1 MIKQLLN
8 AILLC
13 FAISVSAQTI
23 EVLNKSNLK
32 PLSNVTIYNS
42 EKNIGTTTNLKG
54 KSNIS
59 AFNENDTLSFQLVGY
74 FNQTL
79 TKKQIESQNFKVY
92 LAEKSYDLN
101 ELVVSASKFEEKRK
115 DVPQQ
120 IQVISAKEIEFMG
133 QQTTPDILQQ
143 SGNVL
148 VQKSQAGGGSP
159 IIRGFE
165 ANKVLLVV
173 DGVRMNNAIYR
184 GGHLQ
189 NSMTID
195 NNMLDNLE
203 IVFGPGSVIY
213 GSDALGGVMH
223 FHTKKPEISDDGK
236 IHFKGNAFT
245 RYSTANQEKT
255 GHLDFNIGFNKV
267 ASLTSI
273 NYSDFGDVMQG
284 NIRNDF
290 YGNWGHK
297 RHEIIRIDNKD
308 SMILTNNINLQTHSA
323 YKQYDV
329 MQKILYKQND
339 KISHTLNFQYS
350 TTSNLPRYDRLNTY
364 AVNGILRDAEWYY
377 GPQERL
383 FAAYHLDLNAEK
395 GIYSKARV
403 TLAYQDIDESRH
415 TRRRGNNWR
424 RSQLENVK
432 VYSLNADFDKKLGK
446 HEIRYGLEGVY
457 NEVSSKSTEY
467 NIVIDSTRNAPTR
480 YPNGGSEYT
489 AMAVYIT
496 HSWEISPKL
505 IFSQGV
511 RFNVVTLNARFTDTA
526 FYKIAPLNYNQN
538 TNALNGN
545 IGLVYMPG
553 NDWRFSLLGA
563 TGFRNPN
570 VDDLGKVFDTQ
581 PGLVIV
587 PNPEIKPE
595 YTYNGDF
602 NISKTINKQ
611 VTLHGTV
618 FYTLIHDLIATD
630 KFTYNNQDS
639 ILYQGVL
646 SKVVAN
652 QNKDQAYIYGFNTG
666 INAEITESF
675 SIVSTVNYTY
685 GRIKTDTTDYPLDHI
700 PPVFGKTSFNLK
712 LKKFKG
718 EFFILYNGWKRKKDY
733 NMFGEDNFVYATPL
747 GNPAWV
753 TLNMRASYFISKNI
767 QTQVALENMLDQNYR
782 VFASGISAPGRN
794 LMITLRA
801 KF

>member
-1 MIKQLLN
+1 MIKQLLK
-8 AILLC
+8 AALIC
-13 FAISVSAQTI
+13 FAIPISAQTV
-23 EVLNKSNLK
+23 EVLNKSNFK
-32 PLSNVTIYNS
+32 PLSNVAVYNS

-54 KSNIS
+54 KADIS
-59 AFNENDTLSFQLVGY
+59 AFNDNDTLSFQLVGY
-74 FNQTL
+74 FSQSL
-79 TKKQIESQNFKVY
+79 TKKQIEQQNFKVY

-101 ELVVSASKFEEKRK
+101 EIVVSASKFEEKRK
-115 DVPQQ
+115 DVAHQ
-120 IQVISAKEIEFMG
+120 IQVINAKEIEFMG
-133 QQTTPDILQQ
+133 QQTTPDLLQQ

-195 NNMLDNLE
+195 NNMLENLE

-213 GSDALGGVMH
+213 GSDALGGVIH
-223 FHTKKPEISDDGK
+223 FHTKKPEVSDNGK
-236 IHFKGNAFT
+236 VHFKGNAFT

-255 GHLDFNIGFNKV
+255 GHIDFNLGLNKI
-267 ASLTSI
+267 AFLTSI

-290 YGNWGHK
+290 YGNWGHR

-308 SMILTNNINLQTHSA
+308 SMVLTNNINLQTQSA

-329 MQKILYKQND
+329 MQKILYKQSD

-364 AVNGILRDAEWYY
+364 APNGKLRDAEWYY

-403 TLAYQDIDESRH
+403 TLAYQDIEESRH

-424 RSQLENVK
+424 RSQIENVK
-432 VYSLNADFDKKLGK
+432 VYSINADFDKKIGQN
-446 HEIRYGLEGVY
+446 EIRYGIEGVF
-457 NEVSSKSTEY
+457 NGVSSKSSEY
-467 NIVIDSTRNAPTR
+467 NIVTDTTRNAATR
-480 YPNGGSEYT
+480 YPNGGSEYIT
-489 AMAVYIT
+489 AAAYLT

-505 IFSQGV
+505 IFSQGI
-511 RFNVVTLNARFTDTA
+511 RFNVVTLNAKFTDTS
-526 FYKIAPLNYNQN
+526 FYKIAPLNYEQN
-538 TNALNGN
+538 TNAVNGN

-553 NDWRFSLLGA
+553 YDWRFSILGS

-587 PNPEIKPE
+587 PNPGIKPE

-611 VTLHGTV
+611 VTLYGTV
-618 FYTLIHDLIATD
+618 FYTHIQDLIATD
-630 KFTYNNQDS
+630 KFTYNGQDS

-652 QNKDQAYIYGFNTG
+652 QNKNQAYIYGFNAG
-666 INAEITESF
+666 INADVTQAF
-675 SIVSTVNYTY
+675 SIVSTINYTY

-700 PPVFGKTSFNLK
+700 PPVFGKTSFILK

-718 EFFILYNGWKRKKDY
+718 EFFMLYNGWKRVKDY
-733 NMFGEDNFVYATPL
+733 NMFGEDNFGYATVW
-747 GNPAWV
+747 GNPAWI
-753 TLNMRASYFISKNI
+753 TLNVRTSYQISKNF
-767 QTQVALENMLDQNYR
+767 QVQAALENILDQNYR
-782 VFASGISAPGRN
+782 IFASGISAPGRN
-794 LMITLRA
+794 FMITLRA

>member
-1 MIKQLLN
+1 MIKQFFI
-8 AILLC
+8 AVTVC
-13 FAISVSAQTI
+13 FDFSVSAQTI
-23 EVLNKSNLK
+23 QVLNKSNLK
-32 PLSNVTIYNS
+32 PLPNVNIFNN
-42 EKNIGTTTNLKG
+42 EKNIGTITNVKG
-54 KSNIS
+54 KADLSN
-59 AFNENDTLSFQLVGY
+59 FGENDSITFQLVGY

-79 TKKQIESQNFKVY
+79 TKKQIEQQNYKVY

-101 ELVVSASKFEEKRK
+101 EVVISASKFEEKRK
-115 DVPQQ
+115 DVAQQ
-120 IQVISAKEIEFMG
+120 IQVINVKEIEFMS
-133 QQTTPDILQQ
+133 QQTTPDLLQQ

-195 NNMLDNLE
+195 NNMLDKVE

-223 FHTKKPEISDDGK
+223 FHTKKPVLSDDE
-236 IHFKGNAFT
+236 ITHFSGNAFT
-245 RYSTANQEKT
+245 RFSTANQEKT
-255 GHLDFNIGFNKV
+255 GHLDFNIGFKKV
-267 ASLTSI
+267 AFLTSI

-284 NIRNDF
+284 NIRNDA
-290 YGNWGHK
+290 YGNWGHR
-297 RHEIIRIDNKD
+297 RHQIIRIENKD
-308 SMILTNNINLQTHSA
+308 SMVLTNNINLQTPSG

-329 MQKILYKQND
+329 MQKVLFKQSDN
-339 KISHTLNFQYS
+339 ISHTLNFQYS
-350 TTSNLPRYDRLNTY
+350 TSSNLPRYDRLNTY
-364 AVNGILRDAEWYY
+364 ANNVLRDAEWYY

-395 GIYSKARV
+395 GIYSKARI
-403 TLAYQDIDESRH
+403 TLAFQDIEESRH

-424 RSQLENVK
+424 RSQIEDVK
-432 VYSLNADFDKKLGK
+432 VYSLNADFEKKIGK
-446 HEIRYGLEGVY
+446 SELRYGIEAVY
-457 NEVSSKSTEY
+457 NNVSSKATEY
-467 NIVIDSTRNAPTR
+467 NIVLDTTRNAPTR

-489 AMAVYIT
+489 TGAAYIT

-505 IFSQGV
+505 IFSQGI
-511 RFNVVTLNARFTDTA
+511 RYNVVTLNAKFTDTT
-526 FYKIAPLNYNQN
+526 FYKIAPLDYTQN
-538 TNALNGN
+538 TNAVNGN

-553 NDWRFSLLGA
+553 NDWRFAVLGS

-587 PNPEIKPE
+587 PNPGIKPE
-595 YTYNGDF
+595 YTYNADF
-602 NISKTINKQ
+602 NVSKTIHKQ
-611 VTLHGTV
+611 VTLEGTV
-618 FYTLIHDLIATD
+618 FYTLIQDLIATD
-630 KFTYNNQDS
+630 KFTYNGQDS
-639 ILYQGVL
+639 ILYQGVM

-652 QNKDQAYIYGFNTG
+652 QNKDHAYIYGFNAG
-666 INAEITESF
+666 INAEVTQTF
-675 SIVSTVNYTY
+675 SIVSTINYTY

-718 EFFILYNGWKRKKDY
+718 EFFMLYNGWKRVKDY
-733 NMFGEDNFVYATPL
+733 NMFGEDNFRYATPW
-747 GNPAWV
+747 GNPAWI
-753 TLNMRASYFISKNI
+753 TLNVRSSYQINRTFQI
-767 QTQVALENMLDQNYR
+767 QAALENILDQNYR

-794 LMITLRA
+794 LMVTLRA

>member
-1 MIKQLLN
+1 MKK
-8 AILLC
+8 ILSVILIC
-13 FAISVSAQTI
+13 SSISVIAQT
-23 EVLNKSNLK
+23 VKVVNKSNLK
-32 PLSNVTIYNS
+32 ALQNVAVYN
-42 EKNIGTTTNLKG
+42 
-54 KSNIS
+54 KSNNTGNITNQKGETDIS
-59 AFNENDTLSFQLVGY
+59 QFNKEDSISFQLVGY
-74 FNQTL
+74 YPQTL
-79 TKKQIESQNFKVY
+79 TIKQIEEQKFKVY
-92 LAEKSYDLN
+92 LSEKSYDLN
-101 ELVVSASKFEEKRK
+101 EIVVSASKFEEKRK

-120 IQVISAKEIEFMG
+120 IQVINSKDIEFMN
-133 QQTTPDILQQ
+133 QQTTPDLLQQ

-195 NNMLDNLE
+195 NNMLENLE

-223 FHTKKPEISDDGK
+223 FHTKKPILSDANK
-236 IHFKGNAFT
+236 VFFQGNAFT

-255 GHLDFNIGFNKV
+255 GHVDFNIGLNKI
-267 ASLTSI
+267 AFLTSFT
-273 NYSDFGDVMQG
+273 YSDFGDVMQG

-290 YGNWGHK
+290 YGNWGQR

-308 SMILTNNINLQTHSA
+308 SMILTNNINLQTQSA

-329 MQKILYKQND
+329 MQKILFKQSD
-339 KISHTLNFQYS
+339 KILHTLNLQYS

-364 AVNGILRDAEWYY
+364 SGGLLRDAEWFY
-377 GPQERL
+377 GPQERI
-383 FAAYHLDLNAEK
+383 FTAYHLDLNAEK

-403 TLAYQDIDESRH
+403 TLAFQDIEESRN
-415 TRRRGNNWR
+415 TRRRGSNWR
-424 RSQLENVK
+424 RSQIEDVK
-432 VYSLNADFDKKLGK
+432 VYTLNADFEKKLNK
-446 HEIRYGLEGVY
+446 NEIRYGIEGMY
-457 NEVSSKSTEY
+457 NLISSKASEL
-467 NIVIDSTRNAPTR
+467 NIVTNDTRPAGTR
-480 YPNGGSEYT
+480 YPNGGSDYT
-489 AMAVYIT
+489 TMAAYLT
-496 HSWEISPKL
+496 HSWEINPKL

-511 RFNVVTLNARFTDTA
+511 RYNVVTLNAKFTDTT
-526 FYKIAPLNYNQN
+526 FYKIAPLDYTQN
-538 TNALNGN
+538 TNSLNGN

-553 NDWRFSLLGA
+553 ADWRFSILGS

-587 PNPEIKPE
+587 PNPGIKPE
-595 YTYNGDF
+595 YTYNADLG
-602 NISKTINKQ
+602 ISKTINKQ
-611 VTLHGTV
+611 VTLHGTT
-618 FYTLIHDLIATD
+618 FYTIIQDLIATD

-639 ILYQGVL
+639 ILYQDVM
-646 SKVVAN
+646 SQVVAN
-652 QNKDQAYIYGFNTG
+652 QNKDNAYIYGFNAG
-666 INAEITESF
+666 LNADITEAISIF
-675 SIVSTVNYTY
+675 SSINYTY

-700 PPVFGKTSFNLK
+700 PPVFGKTSFILK

-718 EFFILYNGWKRKKDY
+718 EFFMLYNGWKRKKDY
-733 NMFGEDNFVYATPL
+733 NMFGEDNFGYATAW
-747 GNPAWV
+747 GNPAWI
-753 TLNMRASYFISKNI
+753 TLNLRTSYQLNNYF
-767 QTQVALENMLDQNYR
+767 QLQLALENILDQNYR

-794 LMITLRA
+794 FVITLRS